1 MPKILS
7 QSGVSLADTYRIEG
21 SVAGVE
27 NLESRD
33 VSLFDEMGGRVF
45 SERAQSFII
54 TLSSTAILQSVS
66 FDINAG
72 SLPDSPNRILG
83 IQVIA
88 DTIGRTNL
96 CQVSVAGAASDPGEF
111 PLFVWDTADDVES
124 NIRYSLAGAAAG
136 SDGYLVPSNVFTPFL
151 MTRMGAEAEMGS
163 LQMRGQSSAFGA
175 GTVTIRAFVMLCR
188 ANPGNPTPGT
198 PSSHG
203 LPIPSW

>member
-7 QSGVSLADTYRIEG
+7 QSGTSLADTYDIEG
-21 SVAGVE
+21 SIAGVE

-33 VSLFDEMGGRVF
+33 VSLVDEMGQRVF
-45 SERAQSFII
+45 SERVQSFII
-54 TLSSTAILQSVS
+54 SMSSTAILQSVS

-72 SLPDSPNRILG
+72 AFPDSPNRILG
-83 IQVIA
+83 VQVIA
-88 DTIGRTNL
+88 DTIGRVNL
-96 CQVSVAGAASDPGEF
+96 CQVSVAGPPSDPGEF

-151 MTRMGAEAEMGS
+151 MTRMGAAAEMGS

-175 GTVTIRAFVMLCR
+175 GTVTIRAFVMIAR
-188 ANPGNPTPGT
+188 ANPGNPAPGA

-203 LPIPSW
+203 LPLPSW